1 MDIQNWDKGNKS
13 YKITVISPTKLG
25 RSSIK
30 GEIISRPHHAEYICE
45 QLQRCFNSRQDAYAA
60 ELCHPMGRIENN
72 PLQMVVLAELHHNLT
87 SMPSLSRC
95 SFTAKIG
102 TCIPIKEV
110 SSTSYWTCMEI
121 MLTFSL
127 KCHSV
132 RGHQTE
138 HPLKQT
144 NKKKTK
150 WILESLHKNHDR
162 ISRLYGRWSMQPGV
176 HQIQTRHIR
185 NSILTSRM
193 RWKAAKNQDQNTQQ
207 CMISK

>member
-30 GEIISRPHHAEYICE
+30 GQIISRPHHAEYICE

-60 ELCHPMGRIENN
+60 ELCYPMGRIENN

-102 TCIPIKEV
+102 TCIPIKDV
-110 SSTSYWTCMEI
+110 SSTRYWTCIDI

-127 KCHSV
+127 NKWIIKILFVNHVKLKWHSI

-138 HPLKQT
+138 QPLKQT
-144 NKKKTK
+144 NKKKTI
-150 WILESLHKNHDR
+150 WI
-162 ISRLYGRWSMQPGV
+162 P
-176 HQIQTRHIR
+176 
-185 NSILTSRM
+185 
-193 RWKAAKNQDQNTQQ
+193 
-207 CMISK
+207 